1 MPLAETRAVSKA
13 FGPVQALD
21 RVSLELAPGQVLALL
36 GPNGAG
42 KTTLVKVLLGLLK
55 PDRGEARIFGQDPTR
70 PGARRGLGATPQES
84 GFPPTLRVREVLAL
98 VRAHYPEPEDA
109 RELLQRFGLAPL
121 ARRLASGLSGGERR
135 RLSLALAFAGRP
147 ALVVLDE
154 PTAGLDVAAR
164 RALWREIKGFR
175 DRGGGVLLTTH
186 DLNEAD
192 ALADRVA
199 ILHRGRLLAVDRP
212 EAIRQ
217 RVGLKKIRFR
227 APRLPELPGVA
238 RVEREG
244 GRFVLLAADADR
256 VVTLLV
262 RSGVPFSQLEVQPVG
277 LEEAFLAITG
287 EGS

>member
-1 MPLAETRAVSKA
+1 MPLAEAKTVSKT

-21 RVSLELAPGQVLALL
+21 RVSLEVRAGEVLALL

-42 KTTLVKVLLGLLK
+42 KTTLVKILLGLLK
-55 PDRGEARIFGQDPTR
+55 PDRGEARLFGQDPAQ
-70 PGARRGLGATPQES
+70 PAARRRLGATPQES

-98 VRAHYPEPEDA
+98 VRAHYPDPEDA
-109 RELLQRFGLAPL
+109 PALLERFGLAAL

-164 RALWREIKGFR
+164 RALWREIKNFR

-212 EAIRQ
+212 EAIRR
-217 RVGLKKIRFR
+217 RVGLKKIRFQ
-227 APRLPELPGVA
+227 APRPPELPGVA
-238 RVEREG
+238 QVEREG
-244 GRFVLLAADADR
+244 ERFVLLAADADR
-256 VVTLLV
+256 VVTQLV
-262 RSGVPFSQLEVQPVG
+262 RSGLPFSQLEVQPVG

-287 EGS
+287 ETS

>member
-1 MPLAETRAVSKA
+1 MPLAEAKTVSKT

-21 RVSLELAPGQVLALL
+21 RVSLEVRAGEVLALL

-42 KTTLVKVLLGLLK
+42 KTTLVKILLGLLK
-55 PDRGEARIFGQDPTR
+55 PDRGEARLFGQDPAQ
-70 PGARRGLGATPQES
+70 PAARRRLGATPQES

-98 VRAHYPEPEDA
+98 VRAHYPDPEDA
-109 RELLQRFGLAPL
+109 PALLERFGLAVL

-164 RALWREIKGFR
+164 RALWQEIKNFR

-186 DLNEAD
+186 NLNEAD

-212 EAIRQ
+212 EAIRR
-217 RVGLKKIRFR
+217 RVGLKKICFQ

-244 GRFVLLAADADR
+244 ERFVLLAADADR
-256 VVTLLV
+256 VVTQLV
-262 RSGVPFSQLEVQPVG
+262 RSGLPFSQLEVQPVG

-287 EGS
+287 ETS